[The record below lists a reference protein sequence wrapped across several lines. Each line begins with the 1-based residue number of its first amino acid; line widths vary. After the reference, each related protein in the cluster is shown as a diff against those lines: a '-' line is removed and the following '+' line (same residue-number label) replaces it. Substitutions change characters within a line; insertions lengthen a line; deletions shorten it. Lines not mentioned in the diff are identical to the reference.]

1 MKGEVNMKNTDTVS
15 KSFKIFSYTTLFI
28 TGFYF
33 FAHLLFIILKADLIT
48 TYGDFEYT
56 FFLMLL
62 FMDIVAWFIYIPFA
76 GIVVIVQFLYLIA
89 RLADTEN
96 TKKWFYLP
104 SFLNIVFGSFSIYG
118 VFEFI
123 KRAF

>member
-1 MKGEVNMKNTDTVS
+1 MKKFDKEDKG
-15 KSFKIFSYTTLFI
+15 FKIFSYVTLFI

-33 FAHLLFIILKADLIT
+33 LAHVLFMVSESDLTIVSSE
-48 TYGDFEYT
+48 FEYT

-62 FMDIVAWFIYIPFA
+62 FMDIVAWFIYVPFA
-76 GIVVIVQFLYLIA
+76 IIVIIVQTLYLIA
-89 RLADTEN
+89 KLADTEN
-96 TKKWFYLP
+96 VKKWFYLP

-123 KRAF
+123 KRAV